1 LFKGKIS
8 QFTKIQ
14 AFSKFSSNL
23 LNCLASGR
31 EKTHQG
37 QIEIMI
43 VKSVKIVGIIIKFFF
58 FENIK

>member
-1 LFKGKIS
+1 LFKGRIS

-14 AFSKFSSNL
+14 AFFKFSSNL

-37 QIEIMI
+37 QIEIII
-43 VKSVKIVGIIIKFFF
+43 VKNVKTIGITIKFFF
-58 FENIK
+58 FEDVK